1 MAVGRTNR
9 RMFIAALGSA
19 AAWSLMAGAQQQE
32 RVRRVGVLM
41 GIANDLEGQTRVA
54 AFQTALQKLGWIEGH
69 NVRIDYRWVEGDA
82 DLARADA
89 TEVVGLKP
97 DVILA
102 NGTASLSAL
111 RHETSTVPIV
121 FLVGLDPVES
131 GFVASLARPGGNIT
145 GFTTF
150 EPEMGGKWLEVL
162 KEIAPQVVRIAL
174 IFNPETQ
181 PAYATFLRSVE
192 AAGPRFAVEPGAIP
206 IRSVSAIDSTIAA
219 FGQEPGGGLIVL
231 PDVFTSTNRDAI
243 IASASQYCVPAVYP
257 YPFFARRGGL
267 MSYGIDLPDLFRRS
281 ASYVDR
287 ILRGTAPGELPV
299 QTSNK
304 FELIVNLKTARAL
317 KLEVPQ
323 SLLARADDAIE

>member
-1 MAVGRTNR
+1 MR
-9 RMFIAALGSA
+9 RRAFIAALGGA
-19 AAWSLMAGAQQQE
+19 AAWTFVARAQQSE

-69 NVRIDYRWVEGDA
+69 NVRIDYRWVAGDA

-102 NGTASLSAL
+102 NGTTPVVAL

-162 KEIAPQVVRIAL
+162 KEIAPHAVRIAL
-174 IFNPETQ
+174 IFNSDTQ

-192 AAGPRFAVEPGAIP
+192 AAAPRFAVEPGAIP

-219 FGQEPGGGLIVL
+219 FGQDLGAIDRSGEGQEPGG
-231 PDVFTSTNRDAI
+231 
-243 IASASQYCVPAVYP
+243 AS
-257 YPFFARRGGL
+257 G
-267 MSYGIDLPDLFRRS
+267 DH
-281 ASYVDR
+281 
-287 ILRGTAPGELPV
+287 TW
-299 QTSNK
+299 
-304 FELIVNLKTARAL
+304 
-317 KLEVPQ
+317 
-323 SLLARADDAIE
+323 

>member
-1 MAVGRTNR
+1 MR
-9 RMFIAALGSA
+9 RRAFIAALGGA
-19 AAWSLMAGAQQQE
+19 AAWPFVARAQQSE

-69 NVRIDYRWVEGDA
+69 NVRIDYRWVAGDA

-102 NGTASLSAL
+102 NGTTPVVAL

-162 KEIAPQVVRIAL
+162 KEIAPHAVRIAL
-174 IFNPETQ
+174 IFNSDTQ

-192 AAGPRFAVEPGAIP
+192 AAAPRFAVEPGAIP

-219 FGQEPGGGLIVL
+219 FGREPGGGFIVL

-243 IASASQYCVPAVYP
+243 IASTFEYRVPAIYP
-257 YPFFARRGGL
+257 FPFFARRGGR

-323 SLLARADDAIE
+323 SLLARADDVIE